1 MISAIEFAPRKYP
14 TRFDWHIDLDDIG
27 DINNIVLPKED
38 CQSDQSWHAR
48 QDVGVAFHNGDC
60 SRVY

>member
-48 QDVGVAFHNGDC
+48 QDVGV
-60 SRVY
+60 VY